1 MPPEEYNRSHK
12 ALLCC
17 SCVFC
22 VFVCCCRY
30 MTSTVFCVASQGFAS
45 KDVVRVQQLLVLS
58 MGVSYVVG
66 SCVSWIWV
74 FIGRP

>member
-1 MPPEEYNRSHK
+1 
-12 ALLCC
+12 
-17 SCVFC
+17 
-22 VFVCCCRY
+22 

-45 KDVVRVQQLLVLS
+45 KDAVRVQQLLVLS

>member
-1 MPPEEYNRSHK
+1 
-12 ALLCC
+12 
-17 SCVFC
+17 
-22 VFVCCCRY
+22 

-45 KDVVRVQQLLVLS
+45 KDVTRVQQLLVLS
-58 MGVSYVVG
+58 MGCSYVVG

>member
-1 MPPEEYNRSHK
+1 MSVCFSLCLPPFSFPHTR
-12 ALLCC
+12 AD
-17 SCVFC
+17 
-22 VFVCCCRY
+22 RY
-30 MTSTVFCVASQGFAS
+30 MTSMVFCVASQGFAS
-45 KDVVRVQQLLVLS
+45 RDVVRVQQLLVLS